1 MTPASFLAYS
11 AAVSVAVA
19 APGPA
24 MFAVI
29 STGISRGFVAG
40 FLVGVG
46 VGIADAVLVALALA
60 GLVALVQA
68 FDWLFVVLK
77 FAGAAYLIWLG
88 VKMWR
93 APLARA
99 PSPRDMREG
108 RLRRILLGMS
118 IGLGNPKAILFHA
131 SIMPLILDLN
141 ALTWVDGVIMMGVVI
156 SANSIIMGV
165 YAALSGTASHWFRSE
180 RAMRVMNRFAGAALI
195 GTGALI
201 ATR

>member
-19 APGPA
+19 VPGPA

-29 STGISRGFVAG
+29 STGISRGVIAG

-46 VGIADAVLVALALA
+46 IGIADAVLVALALA

-68 FDWLFVVLK
+68 FDWFFVVLK
-77 FAGAAYLIWLG
+77 FAGAAYLVWLG
-88 VKMWR
+88 IRMWR
-93 APLARA
+93 ARPAVAARQEEA
-99 PSPRDMREG
+99 RDG
-108 RLRRILLGMS
+108 RLGRFLLGMS
-118 IGLGNPKAILFHA
+118 IGLSNPKAILFHA

-141 ALTWVDGVIMMGVVI
+141 ALTWIDGLVMMGVVI

-165 YAALSGTASHWFRSE
+165 YAALSGSASRWFRTE
-180 RAMRVMNRFAGAALI
+180 RGMRLMNRFAGVALI